1 MVKGGGGGGGRPARA
16 MAAAPASPGPGL
28 RNEAMGEVHLAA
40 QSGDL
45 GRLEA
50 EVERLVG
57 RGLKRVDFC
66 NARAGLLG
74 TTALHLASEEGHEA
88 VVEYLLNNEAD
99 GFAKD
104 GSGVPPIHL
113 AAIQV
118 RPPRLPPRPPPP
130 PQPPYIPSAPALGGA
145 AVWSRRPASADR
157 APSGGR

>member
-1 MVKGGGGGGGRPARA
+1 

-28 RNEAMGEVHLAA
+28 KNEAMGEVHLAA

-45 GRLEA
+45 VRLEA
-50 EVERLVG
+50 EVERLAG

-74 TTALHLASEEGHEA
+74 TTALHLACEEGHEA

-118 RPPRLPPRPPPP
+118 RPHPPPP
-130 PQPPYIPSAPALGGA
+130 HPPPPHIPSAEVHL
-145 AVWSRRPASADR
+145 WSRCLAPADSV
-157 APSGGR
+157 PFI